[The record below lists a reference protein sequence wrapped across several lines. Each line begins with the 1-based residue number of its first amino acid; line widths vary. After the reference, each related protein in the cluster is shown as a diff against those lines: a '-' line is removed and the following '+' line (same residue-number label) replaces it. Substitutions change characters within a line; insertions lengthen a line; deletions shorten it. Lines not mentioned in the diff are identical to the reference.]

1 MCGIAGILSQQN
13 RTHELDA
20 MLAIQ
25 NHRGP
30 DFTGRW
36 SSEGAYIGHN
46 RLSIIDLGADSNQP
60 FKNGRYVLTF
70 NGEIYNY
77 LEIKQ
82 ELPEYNFTTNGD
94 TEVLLA
100 AFLKWGKDCLKKLRG
115 MFAFAIYDTET
126 RELFAA
132 RDRFGVKPFHYAMV
146 NGEFVFASEIKAIL
160 ASGLLKKQWNEKVWA
175 NYLSFAQY
183 NMEQDTFYD
192 GIEQIKPGELIHIK
206 EGKITKTKYYNFEQ
220 NLDFEQWDGKE
231 DEEIKA
237 IVKAKLIECINL
249 RLRADVKRGFNLSG
263 GVDSTLMFSL
273 IKDQLAPEN
282 TSAFSFYCDDKDYDE
297 LEWVNQII
305 GNTSYNW
312 NHCLFKKEEFADYA
326 TKIQWHQDEPFAG
339 LATMAYARTF
349 EEARKNDYIVMLD
362 GTGIDEQVGGYDYY
376 YNNSGSLVQGTTSSP
391 TRPHTLNKEFAAKAN
406 KYRYEKPFNNVLLN
420 LQYRDIFHTK
430 LPRALRMTDR
440 ISMAFSTE
448 MREPFLDHE
457 LMEMCF
463 SLPFSFKL
471 REGKRKWIMRQI
483 IKDDLQTSLTDAP
496 KRPIQTPQ
504 REWLSQ
510 DHKDWVRDTIAKGMQ
525 KVDWLNAKEVEVE
538 LNNFFTKDNSNSFYI
553 WQWVSLGLL
562 NN

>member
-1 MCGIAGILSQQN
+1 
-13 RTHELDA
+13 

-192 GIEQIKPGELIHIK
+192 GIEQIKPGETHP
-206 EGKITKTKYYNFEQ
+206 Y
-220 NLDFEQWDGKE
+220 
-231 DEEIKA
+231 
-237 IVKAKLIECINL
+237 
-249 RLRADVKRGFNLSG
+249 KRRKNY
-263 GVDSTLMFSL
+263 
-273 IKDQLAPEN
+273 K
-282 TSAFSFYCDDKDYDE
+282 
-297 LEWVNQII
+297 NQI
-305 GNTSYNW
+305 
-312 NHCLFKKEEFADYA
+312 L
-326 TKIQWHQDEPFAG
+326 
-339 LATMAYARTF
+339 
-349 EEARKNDYIVMLD
+349 
-362 GTGIDEQVGGYDYY
+362 
-376 YNNSGSLVQGTTSSP
+376 
-391 TRPHTLNKEFAAKAN
+391 
-406 KYRYEKPFNNVLLN
+406 
-420 LQYRDIFHTK
+420 
-430 LPRALRMTDR
+430 
-440 ISMAFSTE
+440 
-448 MREPFLDHE
+448 
-457 LMEMCF
+457 
-463 SLPFSFKL
+463 
-471 REGKRKWIMRQI
+471 
-483 IKDDLQTSLTDAP
+483 
-496 KRPIQTPQ
+496 
-504 REWLSQ
+504 
-510 DHKDWVRDTIAKGMQ
+510 
-525 KVDWLNAKEVEVE
+525 
-538 LNNFFTKDNSNSFYI
+538 
-553 WQWVSLGLL
+553 
-562 NN
+562 